1 MATLPSTSRGFQDRR
16 LRSMTSFN
24 ILNRSN
30 SSLVSVKN
38 SCWTRKYVCT
48 DCGRSYTL
56 KASLTRHKQF
66 ECNAQTLKGS
76 SELGDRKPKEHVCG
90 KCKRSYTFLTSL
102 WRHQRYECGVEPR
115 FICPVCRTKFAQ
127 KSNLDRHVRT
137 RH

>member
-1 MATLPSTSRGFQDRR
+1 
-16 LRSMTSFN
+16 MTSFN
-24 ILNRSN
+24 VLNRST
-30 SSLVSVKN
+30 LVKN
-38 SCWTRKYVCT
+38 TCWTSRKYVCT

-66 ECNAQTLKGS
+66 ECNVQILKSS
-76 SELGDRKPKEHVCG
+76 SEEADRNQKEHICG